1 MAKDP
6 ISELSH
12 VNSQLKATNKE
23 INLLESGLKR
33 ITGLASASFSTV
45 KNALSF
51 STGQT
56 SGLNLGSSN
65 ANFANNAGN
74 QSTNNMPWAYSKTGA
89 ATIGGVQ
96 LGLGVAGAAYAALPS
111 LNEVVPR
118 ATGFYQ
124 ASSRVTGMNRT
135 QLANMATSAFRGA
148 ISGTNDDMAALAVL
162 SQSFNITDTT
172 NLSQSMRE
180 ARGATLAYGM
190 SNPQAAAAIGGLHT
204 GTMGGNLYQYGISTF
219 DTKTGKLR
227 TADDIAKQI
236 YKREFGNKK
245 LTPEQLSVAMREGL
259 LGADLNNLFQDQATN
274 DLMRRKITEIS
285 QGQNSNL
292 LTETGA
298 GNPLTNTLYK
308 ANTSYTDL
316 INKTTDPALSGYA
329 TAADAMVAFN
339 NALQGTP
346 ESIIKL
352 KAAIDAAS
360 GSNMGGAS
368 NALLT
373 GVVGGITT
381 VAAAA
386 GLRKLAGTAGAK
398 VLGVGA
404 TSVLSPAVINAMKA
418 GGETAAGTA
427 AKVGLKGF
435 TKAVPVIGG
444 VVSGMTGEGF
454 ISSVATSAA
463 IGGVFGGLPGAGIA
477 AAGTAV
483 GWLGTKLFQAFK
495 SMTATSVSPGSGPN
509 QTGMGLPNDADPQL
523 VQTLL
528 SAGFSGQSLVTAYGV
543 AKAESG
549 GRANAYN
556 PTGLDKSYGLF
567 QINME
572 NNDPRNKNMGIKRNA
587 EYLKKYK
594 NIGYTGME
602 SLKDPAIN
610 AKIAYDISKG
620 GTNFKP
626 WTTYTSGS
634 YLNQLTPGGNTSPNG
649 PQTVNINLT
658 ISKASDAEAIAFAK
672 RVKDLLVK
680 DSSLNAIGSK

>member
-6 ISELSH
+6 INELSH

-65 ANFANNAGN
+65 ANFANNASN

-162 SQSFNITDTT
+162 SQSFNITDTK

-204 GTMGGNLYQYGISTF
+204 GAMGGNLYQYGISTF
-219 DTKTGKLR
+219 DTKTGMMR
-227 TADDIAKQI
+227 TSEDIAKQI

-259 LGADLNNLFQDQATN
+259 LGADINNLFQDQATN

-285 QGQNSNL
+285 QGKNSNL

-316 INKTTDPALSGYA
+316 LNKTTDPALAGYA

-339 NALQGTP
+339 KALEGTP

-352 KAAIDAAS
+352 KAAIEAAS
-360 GSNMGGAS
+360 GSNLGSAS
-368 NALLT
+368 SALLS
-373 GVVGGITT
+373 GVFGGVATIT
-381 VAAAA
+381 AAA
-386 GLRKLAGTAGAK
+386 GLRKLAGTAAAKAIAGKVTTTAVEGAVK
-398 VLGVGA
+398 
-404 TSVLSPAVINAMKA
+404 TTAMS
-418 GGETAAGTA
+418 AAK
-427 AKVGLKGF
+427 KVGLKGF
-435 TKAVPVIGG
+435 TKAVPLIGG
-444 VVSGMTGEGF
+444 IYSAATGEGF

-477 AAGTAV
+477 AAGTAI

-572 NNDPRNKNMGIKRNA
+572 NNDPRNKNMGVKRNA
-587 EYLKKYK
+587 DYLKKYK

-658 ISKASDAEAIAFAK
+658 ISKASDAEAEAFAK
-672 RVKDLLVK
+672 KVKSLLVK
-680 DSSLNAIGSK
+680 DKSLNAIGSK

>member
-6 ISELSH
+6 LSELS
-12 VNSQLKATNKE
+12 SATKELKA
-23 INLLESGLKR
+23 INREVAQLESALKR
-33 ITGLASASFSTV
+33 VAG
-45 KNALSF
+45 
-51 STGQT
+51 
-56 SGLNLGSSN
+56 NLGSSLN
-65 ANFANNAGN
+65 TVKGVLSSGVGQGTSMGLGTSTANFGAAGGGGG
-74 QSTNNMPWAYSKTGA
+74 QSTMPWAYSKTGA

-111 LNEVVPR
+111 LSDIVPR

-162 SQSFNITDTT
+162 SQSFNITDTK

-204 GTMGGNLYQYGISTF
+204 GAMGGNLYQYGISTF

-236 YKREFGNKK
+236 YKKEFGNKK
-245 LTPEQLSVAMREGL
+245 LTPDQLSVAMREGL

-285 QGQNSNL
+285 QGKNSNL

-308 ANTSYTDL
+308 ATTSYTDL
-316 INKTTDPALSGYA
+316 MNKTTDPALAGYA
-329 TAADAMVAFN
+329 TTA
-339 NALQGTP
+339 NAIVTLNKALEGTP
-346 ESIIKL
+346 EAIIKL
-352 KAAIDAAS
+352 KAAAEAAS
-360 GSNMGGAS
+360 GSNLGQAGS
-368 NALLT
+368 ALLS
-373 GVVGGITT
+373 GVVGGAATIAG
-381 VAAAA
+381 AAA
-386 GLRKLAGTAGAK
+386 LRKFVGGAAVKALAGTAATTAIEGA
-398 VLGVGA
+398 GA
-404 TSVLSPAVINAMKA
+404 TTAMAV
-418 GGETAAGTA
+418 
-427 AKVGLKGF
+427 AKKVALKGF
-435 TKAVPVIGG
+435 GKAVPVIGG
-444 VVSGMTGEGF
+444 VVSAASGEGF

-477 AAGTAV
+477 AAGTAI

-528 SAGFSGQSLVTAYGV
+528 SAGFTGQSLVTAYGV

-549 GRANAYN
+549 GRSNAYN

-572 NNDPRNKNMGIKRNA
+572 NNDPRNPNMGIKRNA
-587 EYLKKYK
+587 DYLKKYK
-594 NIGYTGME
+594 NIGYTGMD
-602 SLKDPAIN
+602 SLKDPNIN
-610 AKIAYDISKG
+610 AKIAYDMSKS

-626 WTTYTSGS
+626 WSTYTSGS
-634 YLNQLTPGGNTSPNG
+634 YLNQLTPGGSTSATG
-649 PQTVNINLT
+649 PQNVNINLT

-672 RVKDLLVK
+672 KVKDLLVK
-680 DSSLNAIGSK
+680 DKSLNAIGSK

>member
-12 VNSQLKATNKE
+12 VNSELQKTNKQIKE
-23 INLLESGLKR
+23 LEAGLKR
-33 ITGLASASFSTV
+33 VAGLANTSFNNV
-45 KNALSF
+45 KSVLSS
-51 STGQT
+51 STGQ
-56 SGLNLGSSN
+56 SAGLNLGSSN
-65 ANFANNAGN
+65 ANFGAVGGGG
-74 QSTNNMPWAYSKTGA
+74 TNTMPWAYSKTGA

-96 LGLGVAGAAYAALPS
+96 IGLGVAGAAYAALPG
-111 LNEVVPR
+111 LNEIVPR
-118 ATGFYQ
+118 ASGFYQ

-204 GTMGGNLYQYGISTF
+204 GAMGGNLYQYGISTF

-259 LGADLNNLFQDQATN
+259 LGADLNNLFPDQATN

-292 LTETGA
+292 LTATGA

-316 INKTTDPALSGYA
+316 MNTTTDPALAGYA
-329 TAADAMVAFN
+329 TAANAIVAFN
-339 NALQGTP
+339 KALEGTP
-346 ESIIKL
+346 ESIVKL

-386 GLRKLAGTAGAK
+386 GLRRLAGTAGAK
-398 VLGVGA
+398 VLGQVATTAVEGAGA
-404 TSVLSPAVINAMKA
+404 TGAMA
-418 GGETAAGTA
+418 A
-427 AKVGLKGF
+427 AKKLGLKGF
-435 TKAVPVIGG
+435 GKAVPVIGG
-444 VVSGMTGEGF
+444 VASAASGEGF

-543 AKAESG
+543 AQAESN

-556 PTGLDKSYGLF
+556 STGLDKSYGLF

-602 SLKDPAIN
+602 SLKDPTIN

-626 WTTYTSGS
+626 WTTYTSGK